1 MTKEYKIKSLSKIL
15 LISTIVILLLGG
27 TLIYYYSITVT
38 KSTKTITATETK
50 TITTT
55 IFLDTDGDGIPNY
68 KEKEYGTDPNKPNFL
83 LAYALKKLPENE
95 ALKFKNVENFNE
107 SSKVL
112 VDYFSS
118 LPENIRNSKEVNDLL
133 NQILSDNIINELE
146 KNLFYDK
153 FVLPSLPLIFNLE
166 WFPTREKLDKI
177 YDINVTF
184 VAKDDNTPIA
194 YAELHF
200 VPVEY
205 HYMIEKYGMRQEDY
219 SKVFPPDN
227 ERIYVLTPIDGKFDS
242 LEEKF
247 SVSIND
253 IVGGRK
259 YKIVVL
265 IRDLAGNER
274 KAEIKTPYIRQFEN
288 IAKTDNITVVVP
300 YYLWY
305 RKDLSNWKDGHKY
318 MPLLGEYRSDDSIV
332 MSKHIDWAT
341 GHGVDVLLVSWTGY
355 EQGDLKYF
363 DDNLKLFLK
372 NPLSKDI
379 KFTILYE
386 SVGRLKDSHSGWNLS
401 DPENIEILDRDFSYL
416 SKNYFGHPSYFRVD
430 GKPLVYFYEGKGV
443 FGDVSQI
450 KKLREKYSIFL
461 ISDHGHPLANP
472 WDIFP
477 SGHPQAIVWK
487 EAAKMFNEITSWLG
501 GYSPDGNYLGGS
513 YENQI
518 KIGFSKWESWAI
530 DNGKKFIPFITP
542 EFDSRHV
549 KWGNPNAIPLER
561 SHQLFKERLIIGLNH
576 TKTSKI
582 IMIGTWKDFFEST
595 TLEPS
600 REYGFEYLNLLK
612 EILKDFSQQVSR
624 LLSMLKFY
632 SRKVNEL

>member
-15 LISTIVILLLGG
+15 LISMTVILLLGG

-38 KSTKTITATETK
+38 KSTKTITVTETITATETK

-55 IFLDTDGDGIPNY
+55 IFLDTDGDWIPNY
-68 KEKEYGTDPNKPNFL
+68 KEKEYGTDPNKPNSL

-118 LPENIRNSKEVNDLL
+118 LPENIRNSKKVNDLL

-153 FVLPSLPLIFNLE
+153 FVLPNLPLIFNLE

-194 YAELHF
+194 YAELRF

-205 HYMIEKYGMRQEDY
+205 HYIIEKYGMRQEDY
-219 SKVFPPDN
+219 PKVFPPDN
-227 ERIYVLTPIDGKFDS
+227 ERVYVLTPVDGKFDS

-253 IVGGRK
+253 IVGGRE
-259 YKIVVL
+259 YKIVAL
-265 IRDLAGNER
+265 IRDFTGNER

-318 MPLLGEYRSDDSIV
+318 MPLLGEYRSDDSII

-341 GHGVDVLLVSWTGY
+341 GYGVDVFLVSWSGY

-363 DDNLKLFLK
+363 DDNLKLLLK

-379 KFTILYE
+379 KFAILYE
-386 SVGRLKDSHSGWNLS
+386 SVGRLKDSHPGWNLS

-477 SGHPQAIVWK
+477 AGHPQAIVWE
-487 EAAKMFNEITSWLG
+487 EAAKMFNGITSWLG

-530 DNGKKFIPFITP
+530 DNGKKFIPFITL

-561 SHQLFKERLIIGLNH
+561 SPQLFKERLITALNH
-576 TKTSKI
+576 TKTFKI
-582 IMIGTWKDFFEST
+582 IMIGTWNDFFEST

-612 EILKDFSQQVSR
+612 EILKDFSQ
-624 LLSMLKFY
+624 
-632 SRKVNEL
+632 